1 MVKTNFVLIDYENV
15 QPDLADA
22 LIGEH
27 FKVLVFVGAN
37 QPKIDFQVV
46 TAMQGLGSRA
56 EYVKISGVG
65 RNALDFHIAYYL
77 GSLATSE
84 PEAYFHVIS
93 GDKGFDPLLEHLRSK
108 GLNAGRCA
116 DVRDIPIAKPASSAS
131 SDDKLSV
138 ILAYL
143 IKRGEQRPGSVK
155 TLTGSAASLFQPRLV
170 EDEEVAA
177 LLQELRNNG
186 VFVVVGTKVTY
197 SLPD

>member
-1 MVKTNFVLIDYENV
+1 VKTNFVLIDYENV

-22 LIGEH
+22 LIGDH

-46 TAMQGLGSRA
+46 TALQGLGPRA

-77 GSLATSE
+77 GSLAASE
-84 PEAYFHVIS
+84 PKAYFHVIS

-116 DVRDIPIAKPASSAS
+116 DVKDIPAAKPASSAS
-131 SDDKLSV
+131 ADEKLSV

-143 IKRGEQRPGSVK
+143 IKRGEQRPGSIK
-155 TLTGSAASLFQPRLV
+155 TLTGSAASLFQPRLG
-170 EDEEVAA
+170 DEEIAT
-177 LLQELRNNG
+177 LLQDLQNNG